1 MRLPKQRQPYC
12 SRRRWDFFSSYGSRT
27 PPLASLGG
35 GSYIDV
41 YRARL
46 CEQIP
51 PIFSS
56 QVGGPS
62 DLRLSASSSFSAH
75 FQTPFERFSFWGR
88 VAMAASPAITAALLV
103 NRYSDDAEA
112 HFYLTPTCRALAA
125 SNFHAPYRLPPRAT
139 PAPFRPQ
146 LATLCTTST
155 RGSGETGSPHT
166 QSSGRRRSTFRRSTN
181 A

>member
-1 MRLPKQRQPYC
+1 M
-12 SRRRWDFFSSYGSRT
+12 D
-27 PPLASLGG
+27 
-35 GSYIDV
+35 
-41 YRARL
+41 RARL

-75 FQTPFERFSFWGR
+75 FQTPFERFSFWER

-125 SNFHAPYRLPPRAT
+125 SNFYAPYRLPPGGIDLKFFEAPNFGVHLVSTVT
-139 PAPFRPQ
+139 PRRPHCS
-146 LATLCTTST
+146 LHGH
-155 RGSGETGSPHT
+155 RWVD
-166 QSSGRRRSTFRRSTN
+166 
-181 A
+181 

>member
-125 SNFHAPYRLPPRAT
+125 SNFYAPYRLPPRAT
-139 PAPFRPQ
+139 PAPFRPT
-146 LATLCTTST
+146 ATVCETFT
-155 RGSGETGSPHT
+155 RGSSDTALSRTT
-166 QSSGRRRSTFRRSTN
+166 QSSVRRRSTFRRSTN

>member
-1 MRLPKQRQPYC
+1 M
-12 SRRRWDFFSSYGSRT
+12 
-27 PPLASLGG
+27 
-35 GSYIDV
+35 

-75 FQTPFERFSFWGR
+75 FQTPFERFSWGR

-125 SNFHAPYRLPPRAT
+125 SNFYAPYRLPPRAT

-146 LATLCTTST
+146 LLFARRPRVARAKRVHLILKA
-155 RGSGETGSPHT
+155 RVGGGLHSGGVRMHDSPGA
-166 QSSGRRRSTFRRSTN
+166 SSAQRQARCVHVPYRVLRSCARRN
-181 A
+181 

>member
-1 MRLPKQRQPYC
+1 M
-12 SRRRWDFFSSYGSRT
+12 
-27 PPLASLGG
+27 
-35 GSYIDV
+35 

-75 FQTPFERFSFWGR
+75 QTPFERFSFWGR

-125 SNFHAPYRLPPRAT
+125 SNFYAPYRLPPRAT

>member
-1 MRLPKQRQPYC
+1 M
-12 SRRRWDFFSSYGSRT
+12 
-27 PPLASLGG
+27 
-35 GSYIDV
+35 

-75 FQTPFERFSFWGR
+75 FQTPFERFSWGR

-125 SNFHAPYRLPPRAT
+125 SNFYAPYRLPPRAT